1 MRHVTTAAGRPTTAQ
16 ALDAAIRRRGF
27 VPGTPA
33 RLRLYSRLAEVEVC
47 RRMRCRCG
55 RRGRDYRPYHDGGD
69 GYRVVA
75 SCPACG
81 SGQEV

>member
-1 MRHVTTAAGRPTTAQ
+1 MRHVTKAAGRPTTAQ
-16 ALDAAIRRRGF
+16 ALDTAICRRGF
-27 VPGTPA
+27 VPGAPA
-33 RLRLYSRLAEVEVC
+33 WLRLYSRLAEVEVC

-55 RRGRDYRPYHDGGD
+55 RRGLHYRPYHDGGD

-75 SCPACG
+75 ACPACG